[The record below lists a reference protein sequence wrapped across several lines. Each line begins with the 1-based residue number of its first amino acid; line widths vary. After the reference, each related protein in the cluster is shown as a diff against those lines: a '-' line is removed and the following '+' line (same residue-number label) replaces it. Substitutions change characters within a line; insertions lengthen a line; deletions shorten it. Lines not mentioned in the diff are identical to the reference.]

1 MDKRILVTGATGF
14 IGHILCRQLI
24 ERGYTLTVLSRQ
36 KPDSVRAICGRVEVT
51 DDLAKLRAHPGF
63 DAIINLAGE
72 GIADKR
78 WSHVRKQQLR
88 ASRIDLTRTLVEV
101 VRTWDNMPEV
111 LVSGSAVGF
120 YGDQGDHLVTEATE
134 PHDEFTHQLCRDWE
148 QEALE
153 LEADGVRVCL
163 SRTGVVAGRNGGF
176 LQRMT
181 LPFKLGLGGKLGSG
195 RQYMPWVHRDD
206 VVAGLLWMLDTPTA
220 SGPYNMV
227 SPNPVTN
234 AEFTKTLAQ
243 VLHRPAV
250 IPAPAPALKLML
262 GEMAGLLLTGQK
274 AVPERL
280 RREGF
285 EFRYPELEVALREST
300 GR

>member
-1 MDKRILVTGATGF
+1 RLNILPYTTLFRSRQAMDKRILVTGATGF

-63 DAIINLAGE
+63 DAVINLAGE
-72 GIADKR
+72 GIAVKR
-78 WSHVRKQQLR
+78 WSRVRKQQLR

-101 VRTWDNMPEV
+101 VRTWDNLPEV

-120 YGDQGDHLVTEATE
+120 YGDQGDHLVTEDTE

-148 QEALE
+148 LEALK

-176 LQRMT
+176 LQRMI
-181 LPFKLGLGGKLGSG
+181 LP
-195 RQYMPWVHRDD
+195 
-206 VVAGLLWMLDTPTA
+206 
-220 SGPYNMV
+220 
-227 SPNPVTN
+227 
-234 AEFTKTLAQ
+234 
-243 VLHRPAV
+243 
-250 IPAPAPALKLML
+250 
-262 GEMAGLLLTGQK
+262 
-274 AVPERL
+274 
-280 RREGF
+280 
-285 EFRYPELEVALREST
+285 
-300 GR
+300 

>member
-1 MDKRILVTGATGF
+1 
-14 IGHILCRQLI
+14 
-24 ERGYTLTVLSRQ
+24 
-36 KPDSVRAICGRVEVT
+36 
-51 DDLAKLRAHPGF
+51 
-63 DAIINLAGE
+63 
-72 GIADKR
+72 
-78 WSHVRKQQLR
+78 
-88 ASRIDLTRTLVEV
+88 
-101 VRTWDNMPEV
+101 
-111 LVSGSAVGF
+111 
-120 YGDQGDHLVTEATE
+120 
-134 PHDEFTHQLCRDWE
+134 
-148 QEALE
+148 
-153 LEADGVRVCL
+153 
-163 SRTGVVAGRNGGF
+163 
-176 LQRMT
+176 
-181 LPFKLGLGGKLGSG
+181 
-195 RQYMPWVHRDD
+195 MPWVHRDD
-206 VVAGLLWMLDTPTA
+206 VVSGLLWMLDTPTA

-280 RREGF
+280 KREGF